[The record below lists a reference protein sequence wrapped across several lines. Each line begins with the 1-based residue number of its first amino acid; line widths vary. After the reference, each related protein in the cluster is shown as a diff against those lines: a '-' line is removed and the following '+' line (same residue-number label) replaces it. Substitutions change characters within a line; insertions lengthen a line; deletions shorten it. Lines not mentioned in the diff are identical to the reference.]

1 MEAVWF
7 HWEKIIEYAREDAAQ
22 NIYMGNKSPAL
33 RKGEVAKGAPDREK
47 LMGKFDMKEI
57 REVDEK

>member
-7 HWEKIIEYAREDAAQ
+7 PWEKIIEYAREDAAQ
-22 NIYMGNKSPAL
+22 NIYMGNKFLAL
-33 RKGEVAKGAPDREK
+33 RKGKVAKGAPDREK

-57 REVDEK
+57 RKVDEK